1 LRKRYLRFTKMIL
14 ITGKTGFIGE
24 NLSAYL
30 ENYKNDN
37 IESLG
42 RNTIPNWDTIQSLD
56 KYETII
62 HLSGLAHDVNKVFK
76 EQDYTYANY
85 YLTKK
90 LYDLF
95 LNAKNAKTF
104 IFVSTIAVRDKHSG
118 IFIESD
124 DVNPTSHYGKSKRL
138 AEEYILNNLPK
149 DKSVYILRPCMV
161 HGKGDKGNLNLL
173 YNFIK
178 KGIPYPLGAFD
189 NKRSFLSIDNF
200 CFIIKEMIE
209 RNDIHSGIYHLADD
223 EPISTKNLIILI
235 NHTAN
240 KNVPIWKMP
249 KFLINLIGKIGDFLP
264 LPINT
269 ERIEKLTE
277 NYLVSNKKIRNA
289 LGKNLPV
296 SSKNG
301 LIKTIKSFE
310 K

>member
-1 LRKRYLRFTKMIL
+1 MIL

-30 ENYKNDN
+30 ENYKYDN

-42 RNTIPNWDTIQSLD
+42 RNTDPNWDNIYSID
-56 KYETII
+56 KYQTII
-62 HLSGLAHDVNKVFK
+62 HLSGLAHDVNKVFE
-76 EQDYTYANY
+76 EQDYNHANY
-85 YLTKK
+85 SLTKK

-95 LNAKNAKTF
+95 LNTENAKTF

-118 IFIESD
+118 IFIED
-124 DVNPTSHYGKSKRL
+124 DNVNPVSFYGKSKFL
-138 AEEYILNNLPK
+138 AEEYILSNLPK
-149 DKSVYILRPCMV
+149 EKNVYIVRPCMV
-161 HGKGDKGNLNLL
+161 HGEGDKGNLSLL

-200 CFIIKEMIE
+200 CFVIKELIC
-209 RNDIHSGIYHLADD
+209 RNDIPSGIYHLADD
-223 EPISTKNLIILI
+223 EPIDTKNLIKLI
-235 NHTAN
+235 NQVAN
-240 KNVPIWKMP
+240 KNVPIWNLP
-249 KFLINLIGKIGDFLP
+249 KPLIKIIAIIGDFLH

-269 ERIEKLTE
+269 ERIGKLTE
-277 NYLVSNKKIRNA
+277 NYIVSNQKIKNA
-289 LGKNLPV
+289 LGEKLPT
-296 SSKNG
+296 STQDG